1 MRLTFALTFA
11 LGANLL
17 SGVCQL
23 DAAENPQ
30 EQFWKDP
37 KFIAEFI
44 GSYGVNSR
52 VEPEMTPDEQLFY
65 RELAEIISNDQ
76 LAAIQRLTETLGN
89 GKTMVQP
96 PADPEPEDGRKRKSP
111 KLPDPIEVTL
121 QNPASF
127 YFTLANLQV
136 TEGMPEAAMDSY
148 RRAVEAFPDF
158 LRAHK
163 NMGVL
168 LVQNGKFDEALTSLL
183 KALELGGNDGNL
195 YGLLG
200 ACYLS
205 TSKNRSAELA
215 YNQAMVLTP
224 GKTDWKLG
232 AARALLYQGR
242 YTEASSLFGQ
252 LIQEEPDS
260 GQYWLFQANCFI
272 GMNEPMKAAF
282 NYEVVRELGEA
293 DATALSALGDIYLS
307 QDLKDV
313 AYEVY
318 VVALKKDPEGNLGR
332 AIRSAEVLAG
342 RRSVENSARLVEA
355 IRSES
360 AAFLDNEQKVKL
372 LRLESKLAL
381 ASGEDAEAAKIME
394 DLINQD
400 PMDGEIMIM
409 LAGYY
414 GRTESVEKAEAMY
427 SRASR
432 LSGFEAE
439 AHVKHAQLLVKTKR
453 YERAIEHLQKALQ
466 IDPKENIQRYL
477 EGVTKVAAAARN

>member
-1 MRLTFALTFA
+1 MHRSLFYLVAALIAVGGASWSFAA
-11 LGANLL
+11 GSA
-17 SGVCQL
+17 
-23 DAAENPQ
+23 Q

-37 KFIAEFI
+37 QFIKEFI

-65 RELAEIISNDQ
+65 RELAEIISTNQ
-76 LAAIQRLTETLGN
+76 LMAISRLQETLSSGS
-89 GKTMVQP
+89 TTVQP
-96 PADPEPEDGRKRKSP
+96 PADPLEEDEGRRRKP
-111 KLPDPIEVTL
+111 KTPDPVEVTI

-136 TEGMPEAAMDSY
+136 TEGQPEAAMESY

-168 LVQNGKFDEALTSLL
+168 LVQNGKFDEALASLL

-205 TSKNRSAELA
+205 TGKNRSAELA

-224 GKTDWKLG
+224 DKKDWKLG
-232 AARALLYQGR
+232 AARALLYQSR
-242 YTEASSLFGQ
+242 YAEASSLFGQ
-252 LIQEEPDS
+252 LIQDEPDIA
-260 GQYWLFQANCFI
+260 QYWLFQANCFI
-272 GMNEPMKAAF
+272 GLNEPMNAAF
-282 NYEVVRELGEA
+282 NYEVVRALDAA
-293 DATALSALGDIYLS
+293 DATTLSALGDIYLS
-307 QDLKDV
+307 LDLKDV
-313 AYEVY
+313 ALDVY
-318 VVALKKDPEGNLGR
+318 LAALEKDPEGNVSR

-342 RRSVENSARLVEA
+342 RRSVENSGKLVAA
-355 IRSES
+355 IQKQSG
-360 AAFLDNEQKVKL
+360 AFLDQEQKVKL

-381 ASGEDAEAAKIME
+381 ASGEDEAAARIME
-394 DLINQD
+394 DLVNQD

-414 GRTESVEKAEAMY
+414 GRSEKIAEAEAMY
-427 SRASR
+427 ERAGR
-432 LSGFEAE
+432 LSGYEAE
-439 AHVKHAQLLVKTKR
+439 AQVKHAQLLVKQKR
-453 YERAIEHLQKALQ
+453 YDRAIKLLQQSLQ
-466 IDPKENIQRYL
+466 IDPKENVQRYL
-477 EGVTKVAAAARN
+477 EGVTKVAAATRN